1 MDGGRGLCGQNQ
13 EQSSASAGH
22 PCSFT
27 SPTIKHKSC
36 CLPCLWFLV
45 EVSSGTGSLVS
56 VTCIPSCVS
65 TVAMACQRS
74 GAHCW
79 DPCRILHPAHESAFL
94 FDFCLDTELFCNW
107 AELLRDRICSV
118 AAKHLRGRDQSFK
131 LQPCWSQ

>member
-13 EQSSASAGH
+13 EQSPASAGH

-74 GAHCW
+74 GAHYW